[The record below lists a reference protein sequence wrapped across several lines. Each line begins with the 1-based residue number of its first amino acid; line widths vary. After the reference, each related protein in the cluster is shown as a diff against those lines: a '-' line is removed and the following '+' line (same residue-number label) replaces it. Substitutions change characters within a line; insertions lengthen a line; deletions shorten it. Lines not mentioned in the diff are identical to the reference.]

1 MGELPFQREG
11 KGREGK
17 GLEIVGDDYWCFDFL
32 FLKKNAPGYSALRG
46 HLISMNT

>member
-1 MGELPFQREG
+1 MGEPSFQG

-17 GLEIVGDDYWCFDFL
+17 GLEIVGDDYWCLIFF
-32 FLKKNAPGYSALRG
+32 KKNAPGYNALQG

>member
-1 MGELPFQREG
+1 MGELPFQG

-32 FLKKNAPGYSALRG
+32 FF
-46 HLISMNT
+46 